1 MSEVTLKEL
10 DSRVRKRFGNARTA
24 VERGNYEYTI
34 EICSS
39 ILSLHP
45 GCLEVRELLRQAQ
58 QSVFTKQG
66 RGLLAKSKMA
76 VEVRAL
82 IVYGKPYIKK
92 KPGLAMEYG
101 ERALSRN
108 PLSEGALSLVAAGA
122 EELGLYETAVFC
134 LKNICDSECKD
145 FALMKRYCEALIQ
158 TGETNEAVAIAER
171 LKRLKPENSIIQEL
185 VKSAS
190 VAHSINKG
198 KWAEE
203 EQDFRSKLKDEELS
217 ETLERENR
225 ILKDVGDLKGKAS
238 ELIDAIHRDPQ
249 DLDLYKELVK
259 TYLFADEYRDALVW
273 LDKASQ
279 LPQATADVV
288 LKQLRSEIMI
298 KATELELQKLHQETD
313 QDEVSAE
320 RIQKLEREL
329 EVLKLEESRK
339 MVEQFPN
346 DYGQRLSFGEL
357 LLGAGQVDEAIK
369 EFQVAQRSN
378 SLKQRASVMLGR
390 SFLQKRL
397 YDLALE
403 QFDKAIGESPGM
415 DDFKKDVIYSS
426 AECCEAIGNKE
437 DAIRRYKLIYANDI
451 SFRDVA
457 SKIDGF
463 YSSEGA

>member
-1 MSEVTLKEL
+1 MSEIPLKEL
-10 DSRVRKRFGNARTA
+10 DARVRKQFENARTA
-24 VERGNYEYTI
+24 VERGNFEYTI

-39 ILSLHP
+39 ILVNIP
-45 GCLEVRELLRQAQ
+45 ACLEVRELLRQAQ
-58 QSVFTKQG
+58 QSVFAKKG
-66 RGLLAKSKMA
+66 RGLFEKSRSA
-76 VEVRAL
+76 IEVQAL
-82 IVYGKPYIKK
+82 VVYGKPYIKK
-92 KPGLAMEYG
+92 NPSLAMAYG

-108 PLSEGALSLVAAGA
+108 PLSEGGLSLVAAGA
-122 EELGLYETAVFC
+122 EALQLFETAVFC
-134 LKNICDSECKD
+134 LKNICDSDCKD

-158 TGETNEAVAIAER
+158 IGETNQAVAIAER
-171 LKRLKPENSIIQEL
+171 LKLLKPDNSIVQEL

-203 EQDFRSKLKDEELS
+203 EQDFRSKLKDENLT

-225 ILKDVGDLKGKAS
+225 ISSDPSDLMGKAS
-238 ELIDAIHRDPQ
+238 ELVDAIHRDPQ

-259 TYLFADEYRDALVW
+259 TYLFADAYREALSW

-298 KATELELQKLHQETD
+298 KATELELQNLQRENDKD
-313 QDEVSAE
+313 DVSVE
-320 RIQKLEREL
+320 RIQKLEHDL
-329 EVLKLEESRK
+329 DLLKLEESRK

-357 LLGAGQVDEAIK
+357 LLAAGQVDEAIK

-390 SFLQKRL
+390 SFSKKRL
-397 YDLALE
+397 FDLALE
-403 QFDKAIGESPGM
+403 QFDTAIAASPGM

-426 AECCEAIGNKE
+426 AECCEAIGDKQ

-463 YSSEGA
+463 YSSDAN

>member
-1 MSEVTLKEL
+1 MAEVSLKEL
-10 DSRVRKRFGNARTA
+10 DNRVRKQFENARIA
-24 VERGNYEYTI
+24 VERGNFEYTI

-39 ILSLHP
+39 ILSKFP

-58 QSVFTKQG
+58 QSVFTKRG
-66 RGLLAKSKMA
+66 RGLFSKSKAA
-76 VEVRAL
+76 VEAKAF

-92 KPGLAMEYG
+92 NPSLAMEYG
-101 ERALSRN
+101 ERALSRD
-108 PLSEGALSLVAAGA
+108 PLSEGALSLVASGA
-122 EELGLYETAVFC
+122 EELGLFETAVFC

-145 FALMKRYCEALIQ
+145 FALMKRFCEALIQ
-158 TGETNEAVAIAER
+158 VGETDEAVAIAER

-203 EQDFRSKLKDEELS
+203 EQDFRSKLKDEDAAEA
-217 ETLERENR
+217 LERENR
-225 ILKDVGDLKGKAS
+225 IVKDVSDLRGQAL
-238 ELIDAIHRDPQ
+238 ELVEAIHRDPQ

-259 TYLFADEYRDALVW
+259 AYLFADEYKEALIW

-279 LPQATADVV
+279 LPQAASDVV

-298 KATELELQKLHQETD
+298 KATELELQKLQHEPTV
-313 QDEVSAE
+313 DEGSVE
-320 RIQKLEREL
+320 RIQKLEHDLEL
-329 EVLKLEESRK
+329 LKLEESRK

-346 DYGQRLSFGEL
+346 DYGQRLNFGEL

-390 SFLQKRL
+390 SFLKKGL

-403 QFDKAIGESPGM
+403 QFDTAIADSPGM

-426 AECCEAIGNKE
+426 AECCEAIGDEE

-457 SKIDGF
+457 GKIDSF
-463 YSSEGA
+463 YSSEEA

>member
-1 MSEVTLKEL
+1 MAEVPLKEL
-10 DSRVRKRFGNARTA
+10 DRRVRKQFENARIA
-24 VERGNYEYTI
+24 VERGNFEYTI

-39 ILSLHP
+39 ILAENP
-45 GCLEVRELLRQAQ
+45 GCLEVRHLLRQAQ
-58 QSVFTKQG
+58 QSVFAKQG
-66 RGLLAKSKMA
+66 RGFLLKSKLA
-76 VEVRAL
+76 VEVRTL
-82 IVYGKPYIKK
+82 VVYGKPYIKK
-92 KPGLAMEYG
+92 NPGLAMQYG

-108 PLSEGALSLVAAGA
+108 PVDAGALSLVAAGA

-134 LKNICDSECKD
+134 LQNICDSETKD

-158 TGETNEAVAIAER
+158 IGETNQAVSIAER
-171 LKRLKPENSIIQEL
+171 LKQLKPENSIIQEL

-203 EQDFRSKLKDEELS
+203 EQDFRSKLRDEDLAGA
-217 ETLERENR
+217 LERENR
-225 ILKDVGDLKGKAS
+225 LIQDSDDLHGKAR
-238 ELIDAIHRDPQ
+238 ELVDAIHRDPQ

-259 TYLFADEYRDALVW
+259 VYLFTDEYREALVW
-273 LDKASQ
+273 LDKAAQ

-298 KATELELQKLHQETD
+298 KATELDLQKLLNESKG
-313 QDEVSAE
+313 DEDSVE
-320 RIQKLEREL
+320 RIQKLEHDLEL
-329 EVLKLEESRK
+329 LKLEESRK
-339 MVEQFPN
+339 LVEQFPN

-357 LLGAGQVDEAIK
+357 LLSAGQVDEAIR

-378 SLKQRASVMLGR
+378 SLKQRAFVMLGR
-390 SFLQKRL
+390 SFSKKRL
-397 YDLALE
+397 FDLALE
-403 QFDKAIGESPGM
+403 QFDQAIAETPGM

-426 AECCEAIGNKE
+426 AECCEAIGDKE

-457 SKIDGF
+457 NKIDRF
-463 YSSEGA
+463 YSSEEA